1 MDYRV
6 QQVIRTMKSDL
17 ADEVCPSDL
26 AQVVNLSYSH
36 LRHLFTVETGLSPA
50 QYLKML
56 RMQHARQLVEETFL
70 SVKQIMTMVGLK
82 DESHF
87 VRDFKRMYGVSPTNH
102 RLHYLQNTVRDTEVS
117 KVAVYNRRG
126 FDS

>member
-1 MDYRV
+1 MDHRV
-6 QQVIRTMKSDL
+6 QKVIGTMKSDL
-17 ADEVCPSDL
+17 CCEVCPSDL

-56 RMQHARQLVEETFL
+56 RLQHARQLLEETFL
-70 SVKQIMTMVGLK
+70 SVKEIMTKVGLK

-87 VRDFKRMYGVSPTNH
+87 VRDFKRMYGVSPTKH
-102 RLHYLQNTVRDTEVS
+102 RLHYVQNTMRNTEMS
-117 KVAVYNRRG
+117 KVAV
-126 FDS
+126 